1 MVLCNM
7 NVGYV
12 VGTLKP
18 YLLHSEVAG
27 TKIFGRKRSHP
38 GYLTPTSHL
47 LDFHYI
53 IFYVIASALLHVN
66 IKRTMVLYFIVCIA
80 ASDSL
85 DEPEM
90 KRSRS
95 SSIAKEP
102 EGKRDV

>member
-1 MVLCNM
+1 ME
-7 NVGYV
+7 
-12 VGTLKP
+12 
-18 YLLHSEVAG
+18 LLLPKS
-27 TKIFGRKRSHP
+27 
-38 GYLTPTSHL
+38 
-47 LDFHYI
+47 YI
-53 IFYVIASALLHVN
+53 IAPALLHVN

-102 EGKRDV
+102 EGKPDVWTFLDRLIFNVIE